1 MIAWVSIRPSVPAK
15 DSARHCYIGVP
26 AAIEI
31 PSPGDRTEP
40 RYKVERLN
48 AVATHDEV
56 RHELAVDL
64 IQLHVLYPVI
74 WPAIWLQVQVTR
86 EIQDEHDDEHDA
98 DTRRSVATIRVR
110 TVGGVAVAE
119 PTEHEYKNED
129 EK

>member
-1 MIAWVSIRPSVPAK
+1 MEWL
-15 DSARHCYIGVP
+15 D
-26 AAIEI
+26 
-31 PSPGDRTEP
+31 
-40 RYKVERLN
+40 
-48 AVATHDEV
+48 AVASHDEV

-74 WPAIWLQVQVTR
+74 WPGIWLQVQVTR

-98 DTRRSVATIRVR
+98 DTWRSVATIRVR

-119 PTEHEYKNED
+119 PAENEYKNED